1 MEAQIDDLNCAVG
14 YSCVQQWFNVNV
26 ICVVSAEIAENLV
39 PIEENE
45 VFTIICIGNDG
56 WTEIRK
62 DCGTTGLVPTDYIQQ
77 TS

>member
-1 MEAQIDDLNCAVG
+1 VH
-14 YSCVQQWFNVNV
+14 V
-26 ICVVSAEIAENLV
+26 IGVVSAEIAENLV
-39 PIEENE
+39 PIEKNE